1 MSFSF
6 NWRISFTIPCVDCLA
21 INSVFSF
28 TIIFEMYFSLGMEL
42 LIALSLQWFG
52 YVRPWP
58 LFFAKRSSPS
68 FTFLFPI
75 CNMSP
80 FSCFFKISLYCLCF
94 QKCIYY
100 ILRYFCSSY
109 LGFVEFRPKRHC
121 IITVQYLFSTYNF
134 LLYEFSYN
142 KQHEYPNQ
150 NTYEHRDR

>member
-1 MSFSF
+1 MSFPF
-6 NWRISFTIPCVDCLA
+6 IWRISFTIPCVGCLA

-58 LFFAKRSSPS
+58 LFFAKRSSS
-68 FTFLFPI
+68 FFIFLFPI

-80 FSCFFKISLYCLCF
+80 FSCFCKISLYIAF
-94 QKCIYY
+94 AFRNVSI
-100 ILRYFCSSY
+100 IY
-109 LGFVEFRPKRHC
+109 LGISIYPTWGLLRSGLKGALYHHSA
-121 IITVQYLFSTYNF
+121 IFSTYNF
-134 LLYEFSYN
+134 LLYDVSYN
-142 KQHEYPNQ
+142 KEHVYPNQ

>member
-1 MSFSF
+1 
-6 NWRISFTIPCVDCLA
+6 
-21 INSVFSF
+21 
-28 TIIFEMYFSLGMEL
+28 MYFSLGMEL

-58 LFFAKRSSPS
+58 LIIAKRSSPS